1 MADSVPFH
9 EKTQLLS
16 SVDKTDASTVA
27 SVRSGSMT
35 TQHKMQ
41 VHAEVTY
48 TKRRPSIE
56 SGATSLGERINYED
70 ASVKALA
77 GSTYYDDKVSLFRNF
92 FFENFVKVFRCNLHF

>member
-1 MADSVPFH
+1 MTDSAPLH
-9 EKTQLLS
+9 EKTQLLGNI
-16 SVDKTDASTVA
+16 DKTDASTVA
-27 SVRSGSMT
+27 SLRSGSTT

-77 GSTYYDDKVSLFRNF
+77 GSTYYDDKVDVIAF
-92 FFENFVKVFRCNLHF
+92 FLRLVF